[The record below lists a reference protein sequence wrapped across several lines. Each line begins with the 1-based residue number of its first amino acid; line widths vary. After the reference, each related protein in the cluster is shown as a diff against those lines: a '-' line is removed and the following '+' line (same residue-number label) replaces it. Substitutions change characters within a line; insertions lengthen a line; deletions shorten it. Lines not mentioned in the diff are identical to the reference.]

1 MPGLVHGAVL
11 VGVDAVVVSVEVDLL
26 RRLPSVAI
34 IGLPSASVREAAER
48 VRSAILCS
56 GLEFP
61 RFRIVV
67 SLAPSDLRKEGTGF
81 DLPMAVAILAASGQ
95 VPAERAS
102 EWLFAGELSLSGEL
116 RPVRGALSI
125 ACAAVAG
132 GFSGVVVPRGC
143 AREAALVAGV
153 DVRAARTLRE
163 VVEFLRGE
171 GELPGAPPAEGVEAG
186 AGLDLRDVRGQ
197 PEARFALEVAA
208 AGGHNLLFEGPPGC
222 GKTMLAARLPGIL
235 PPLTPEEAVESTRV
249 HSAAGLRADRGSV
262 VSVRPFRAPHH
273 SVSSAA
279 MVGSADLRPGEASLA
294 HNGVLFLDEFPEFR
308 RDVREAL
315 RAPLEDRVIV
325 LARASGRVVF
335 PADFALVAAAN
346 PCPCGYWGH
355 PSRACVC
362 SPSQRQRYRA
372 HLSGPIV
379 DRIDMRLELRPVD
392 PARLF
397 DAGGGEASAAVRE
410 RVQRC
415 RDVQAARNGPG
426 RTNASIAGDELL
438 AVTEPVEA
446 ALRALVEHVEQ
457 HGTSART
464 ARRLLRVSRTIA
476 DLDGAR
482 RVEVPHVRSAMALR
496 LDSDEEAAP

>member
-1 MPGLVHGAVL
+1 
-11 VGVDAVVVSVEVDLL
+11 
-26 RRLPSVAI
+26 
-34 IGLPSASVREAAER
+34 
-48 VRSAILCS
+48 
-56 GLEFP
+56 
-61 RFRIVV
+61 
-67 SLAPSDLRKEGTGF
+67 
-81 DLPMAVAILAASGQ
+81 
-95 VPAERAS
+95 
-102 EWLFAGELSLSGEL
+102 
-116 RPVRGALSI
+116 
-125 ACAAVAG
+125 
-132 GFSGVVVPRGC
+132 
-143 AREAALVAGV
+143 
-153 DVRAARTLRE
+153 
-163 VVEFLRGE
+163 
-171 GELPGAPPAEGVEAG
+171 
-186 AGLDLRDVRGQ
+186 
-197 PEARFALEVAA
+197 
-208 AGGHNLLFEGPPGC
+208 
-222 GKTMLAARLPGIL
+222 
-235 PPLTPEEAVESTRV
+235 
-249 HSAAGLRADRGSV
+249 
-262 VSVRPFRAPHH
+262 
-273 SVSSAA
+273 

-335 PADFALVAAAN
+335 PADFALIAAAN